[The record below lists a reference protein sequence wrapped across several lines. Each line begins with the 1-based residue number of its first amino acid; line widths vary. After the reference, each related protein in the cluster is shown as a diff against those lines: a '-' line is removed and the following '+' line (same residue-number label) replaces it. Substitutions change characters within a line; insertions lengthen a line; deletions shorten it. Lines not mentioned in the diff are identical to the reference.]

1 MQVKF
6 EYSEI
11 QSLIKAKTGREIVL
25 SAIDEQTVKAE
36 DKVNVKVPFLG
47 EIEKSIGVNVSVE
60 KIEGNDIWLKYD
72 GGLGTDMIIGGLLT
86 FLSSTPAM
94 KMVEK
99 TQGNGIVVHLYE
111 VEKAREVLNYVEL
124 KSFQFCDNGIVLEG
138 QFKSKLLSK
147 LLPLLCSL

>member
-36 DKVNVKVPFLG
+36 AKVSVKVPFLG

-60 KIEGNDIWLKYD
+60 KIEGNDVHLKYE
-72 GGLGTDMIIGGLLT
+72 GGMGTDMIIGGLLT
-86 FLSSTPAM
+86 FLSSSPALKLM
-94 KMVEK
+94 LK
-99 TQGNGIVVHLYE
+99 TQGNGIVVHLDE
-111 VEKAREVLNYVEL
+111 VEEARKVLDLVEL
-124 KSFQFCDNGIVLEG
+124 TGIAFNDNAVDIEG
-138 QFKSKLLSK
+138 KLK
-147 LLPLLCSL
+147 VC

>member
-11 QSLIKAKTGREIVL
+11 QSLIKSKTGREIVL
-25 SAIDEQTVKAE
+25 SAIDERTIKAE
-36 DKVNVKVPFLG
+36 AKVSVKVPFLG

-72 GGLGTDMIIGGLLT
+72 GGMGTDMIIGGLLS
-86 FLSSTPAM
+86 FLSSTAAM

-111 VEKAREVLNYVEL
+111 VEEARTALDVVEL
-124 KSFQFCDNGIVLEG
+124 TNIVFQEKGVTVEG
-138 QFKSKLLSK
+138 RIR
-147 LLPLLCSL
+147 

>member
-11 QSLIKAKTGREIVL
+11 QSLVKSKTGREIGL

-36 DKVNVKVPFLG
+36 AKVSVKVPFLG
-47 EIEKSIGVNVSVE
+47 EIDKSIGVNVSVE
-60 KIEGNDIWLKYD
+60 KIESNDIWLKYD
-72 GGLGTDMIIGGLLT
+72 GGMGTDMIIGGLLS
-86 FLSSTPAM
+86 FLSSTAAM

-111 VEKAREVLNYVEL
+111 VEEARKALDVVEL
-124 KSFQFCDNGIVLEG
+124 TNIVFQEKGVTVEG
-138 QFKSKLLSK
+138 RIR
-147 LLPLLCSL
+147 

>member
-11 QSLIKAKTGREIVL
+11 QSLVKSKTGREIGL

-36 DKVNVKVPFLG
+36 AKVSVKVPFLG

-60 KIEGNDIWLKYD
+60 KIEGNDVHLKYD
-72 GGLGTDMIIGGLLT
+72 GSMGTDMIIGGVLS
-86 FLSSTPAM
+86 FLSSTTAM

-111 VEKAREVLNYVEL
+111 VEEARKALDVVEL
-124 KSFQFCDNGIVLEG
+124 TNIVFQEKGVTVEG
-138 QFKSKLLSK
+138 RIR
-147 LLPLLCSL
+147 